1 MINGLDILLMS
12 IIAMLIAENKR
23 QKKQAEL
30 WKSTAKTI
38 NKILNSK

>member
-1 MINGLDILLMS
+1 MINGIDIVL
-12 IIAMLIAENKR
+12 IIIVIVLVAENKR

>member
-1 MINGLDILLMS
+1 MINGIDILLIVL
-12 IIAMLIAENKR
+12 IIVLAAENKR

-30 WKSTAKTI
+30 WESTAKTI

>member
-1 MINGLDILLMS
+1 MINGLDILLVS
-12 IIAMLIAENKR
+12 IIAILIAENKKH
-23 QKKQAEL
+23 KKQAEL

>member
-12 IIAMLIAENKR
+12 MIAILIAENKKH
-23 QKKQAEL
+23 KKQAEL